1 MVEGIN
7 YVQDN
12 SYLLDIEVTYEIV
25 ESNKNKTWI
34 LQIQNYIL

>member
-25 ESNKNKTWI
+25 ESKKNKTWI
-34 LQIQNYIL
+34 LQI